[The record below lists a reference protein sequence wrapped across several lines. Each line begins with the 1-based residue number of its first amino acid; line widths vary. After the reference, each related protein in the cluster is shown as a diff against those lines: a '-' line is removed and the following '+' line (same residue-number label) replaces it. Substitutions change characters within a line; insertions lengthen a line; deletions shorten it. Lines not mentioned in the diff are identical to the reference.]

1 MSEFGD
7 ISKMKVPELKA
18 ALKDRGLPVSGAKQ
32 VKKRERNVS
41 YSFKLH
47 NRLVLYVLADVVID
61 AKSTEH

>member
-32 VKKRERNVS
+32 VKSDGASSCTKRSNQDISKIR
-41 YSFKLH
+41 
-47 NRLVLYVLADVVID
+47 
-61 AKSTEH
+61 

>member
-41 YSFKLH
+41 YSLKLRD
-47 NRLVLYVLADVVID
+47 RLVLD
-61 AKSTEH
+61 